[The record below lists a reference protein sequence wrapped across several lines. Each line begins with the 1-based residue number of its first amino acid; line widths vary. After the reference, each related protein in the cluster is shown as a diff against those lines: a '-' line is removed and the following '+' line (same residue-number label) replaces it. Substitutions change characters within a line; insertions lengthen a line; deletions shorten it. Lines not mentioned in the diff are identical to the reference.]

1 MLGLPKAKQ
10 DDDTIAHGMLKRLA
24 LLGILDK
31 RLVPPP
37 STMTLR
43 DQRALTIGRALGGEP
58 KLLLLDEPAAGLN
71 YEEIKE
77 LGQHFLRYKEQGMA
91 MLLID
96 HRMEI
101 VMSISDRIVVLNF
114 GRKIAEGTPAEI
126 QDDREVLAVYLG
138 EKAFQLP

>member
-1 MLGLPKAKQ
+1 MKPLQVHLHQDHLQLQVIHGHHRGHILLKQKPK
-10 DDDTIAHGMLKRLA
+10 T
-24 LLGILDK
+24 
-31 RLVPPP
+31 LV
-37 STMTLR
+37 TLR

-58 KLLLLDEPAAGLN
+58 KLLLLDEPAAALN

-77 LGQHFLRYKEQGMA
+77 LGRHFLRYKEQGIA
-91 MLLID
+91 ILLID

-101 VMSISDRIVVLNF
+101 VMSISDRVIVFNF

-138 EKAFQLP
+138 EKAVQLP